1 MADKNYIYV
10 GSGDYIVGLPAANM
24 TEEQWE
30 SYPKELTKPALKL
43 GLYEINQPK
52 TKHEVKHG

>member
-1 MADKNYIYV
+1 MAKKYKFV
-10 GSGDYIVGLPAANM
+10 SGKGYLIGLPARDM
-24 TEEQWE
+24 TEDEWE